1 MTKLNNYITSGSL
14 HRKGGAI
21 MTSDQFQR
29 AYRGLIITSLISA
42 TADDAMKRVIA
53 WHLAVIQAQAAR
65 AGVAL

>member
-1 MTKLNNYITSGSL
+1 
-14 HRKGGAI
+14 